1 MRDKNLLH
9 LFLVLNVA
17 LAGGF
22 VAYLF
27 LSRNNQPQVVAT
39 SFAALTAKTNTALL
53 RTPQHTSEAPVVH
66 IPTNAPSG
74 AATTNEP
81 GAQPVFTEKKFS
93 WEQLESADYQGYI
106 RSLRAVGCPEARVR
120 YIILADINELFSK
133 KRAKEAE
140 LHDPQWWKAEP
151 DPMIA
156 NALQQKG
163 RQLEEERRAM
173 IEKYVGYDALENE
186 KSEAMLWSSVQLT
199 GPVLGSLPTDLHNS
213 VQEVCARSIDRHQG
227 AFWARVNEGQGLNQV
242 EMAKLREQ
250 TRADLRRLLN
260 AEQLEEFL
268 LRYSYNAHQ
277 LRLELSGF
285 DPTQEEF
292 RKIFRAIDPI
302 QHQLQLEYGGP
313 EALSQQQRE
322 RFERQ
327 RDAAIRD
334 VLGPKRYEAYSV
346 TKDPLYRQAQMTAQ
360 QYGAPPKA
368 ILPIYQ
374 MTKAT
379 EARRQKILTDAALT
393 PQQKSAALNAVNQE
407 QLRSVQQIV
416 SEAATV
422 R

>member
-1 MRDKNLLH
+1 MRDKNLVQ
-9 LFLVLNVA
+9 LFLVLNIA

-27 LSRNNQPQVVAT
+27 LSTNNQPQVIAT
-39 SFAALTAKTNTALL
+39 SFPAPAAKTNAAPPRIPLL
-53 RTPQHTSEAPVVH
+53 PADPAVLS
-66 IPTNAPSG
+66 IPTNPPPVSI
-74 AATTNEP
+74 TTNEP
-81 GAQPVFTEKKFS
+81 AAPSVLKGEKIDWKD
-93 WEQLESADYQGYI
+93 LESTNYQAYI
-106 RSLRAVGCPEARVR
+106 RSLRSVGCPEDKIR
-120 YIILADINELFSK
+120 YIVLADINDLFAK
-133 KRAKEAE
+133 RRAKEAE

-151 DPMIA
+151 DLMIA

-163 RQLEEERRAM
+163 RQLEEERRSM
-173 IEKYVGYDALENE
+173 IEKFLGYDALENE

-199 GPVLGSLPTDLHNS
+199 GPVLGALPTELHNS

-250 TRADLRRLLN
+250 TRADLRRMLN

-285 DPTQEEF
+285 EPTQEEF
-292 RKIFRAIDPI
+292 RTIFRAIDPI

-327 RDAAIRD
+327 RDAAIKE
-334 VLGPKRYEAYSV
+334 VLAPKRYEEFV
-346 TKDPLYRQAQMTAQ
+346 ITRDPLYRQAQLTAR
-360 QYGAPPKA
+360 QYGAPPTA

-374 MTKAT
+374 MTKGT
-379 EARRQKILTDAALT
+379 EAERQKILTDAALT
-393 PQQKSAALNAVNQE
+393 PQQKSEALNKVNQK
-407 QLRSVQQIV
+407 QILSVQEIV
-416 SEAATV
+416 SKQSSV
-422 R
+422 H

>member
-1 MRDKNLLH
+1 MRDKTLLH
-9 LFLVLNVA
+9 LFLALNVA

-39 SFAALTAKTNTALL
+39 SFNPPAPKTNAVPPRL
-53 RTPQHTSEAPVVH
+53 PVSPSEPTVVST
-66 IPTNAPSG
+66 PTNLPAV
-74 AATTNEP
+74 ATSTNEP
-81 GAQPVFTEKKFS
+81 GARPFLSAAKIDWKD
-93 WEQLESADYQGYI
+93 LESTNYQGYI
-106 RSLRAVGCPEARVR
+106 RSLRAVGCPEDKVR

-133 KRAKEAE
+133 KRAREAE

-151 DPMIA
+151 DLMIA

-163 RQLEEERRAM
+163 RQLEEERRSM
-173 IEKYVGYDALENE
+173 IEKYLGYDALDNE

-199 GPVLGSLPTDLHNS
+199 GPVLGALPTELHNS

-260 AEQLEEFL
+260 AEQMEEFL

-285 DPTQEEF
+285 EPTQEEF
-292 RKIFRAIDPI
+292 RRIFRAIDPL
-302 QHQLQLEYGGP
+302 QHQLQLEYGGV

-327 RDAAIRD
+327 RDAAIKE
-334 VLGPKRYEAYSV
+334 VLGPKRYEEYSV
-346 TKDPLYRQAQMTAQ
+346 TRDPLYRQAQITAQ
-360 QYGAPPKA
+360 QYGAPPTA

-374 MTKAT
+374 MTKVL
-379 EARRQKILTDAALT
+379 EAERQKILTDAALT
-393 PQQKSAALNAVNQE
+393 PQQKSEALNRVNQK
-407 QLRSVQQIV
+407 QLLSVQEIV
-416 SEAATV
+416 SKKSSV

>member
-22 VAYLF
+22 ATYLF

-39 SFAALTAKTNTALL
+39 NFATPAAKSNAAPPRIAQ
-53 RTPQHTSEAPVVH
+53 RTGESAVLNL
-66 IPTNAPSG
+66 PTNPPTV

-81 GAQPVFTEKKFS
+81 APRPVITEKKFT
-93 WEQLESADYQGYI
+93 WEQLESDDYQNYI
-106 RSLRAVGCPEARVR
+106 RSLRAVGCPESKVR
-120 YIILADINELFSK
+120 YIILSDINELFAK

-140 LHDPQWWKAEP
+140 AHDPQWWKAEP
-151 DPMIA
+151 DLMIA

-163 RQLEEERRAM
+163 RQLEEERRSM
-173 IEKYVGYDALENE
+173 IEKYLGYEALENE
-186 KSEAMLWSSVQLT
+186 RSEAMLWSSVQLT
-199 GPVLGSLPTDLHNS
+199 GPVLGSMPTELHNA
-213 VQEVCARSIDRHQG
+213 VQEVCARSMDRHQG

-250 TRADLRRLLN
+250 TRADLRRMLN

-268 LRYSYNAHQ
+268 LRYSHNAHQ
-277 LRLELSGF
+277 LRLELSGLE
-285 DPTQEEF
+285 PTKDEF
-292 RKIFRAIDPI
+292 RKIFRAIDPL
-302 QHQLQLEYGGP
+302 QHQLQLEYGGL

-327 RDAAIRD
+327 RDAAIKE
-334 VLGPKRYEAYSV
+334 VLGPKRYEAYTV

-374 MTKAT
+374 MVKAT

-393 PQQKSAALNAVNQE
+393 PQEKSAALNAVNQE
-407 QLRSVQQIV
+407 QIRSVQQIV